1 MESESESIKG
11 LIGCGLVENLASRI
25 TFPQA
30 NVDNLNGEYVEAAA
44 TFKTLESVIWHEDCM
59 RGFVNMDVVLEIGQG
74 CEKRLQNNVM
84 FLISFRVAKQRQR
97 ITNRKGR
104 CFHTFCT

>member
-1 MESESESIKG
+1 MVERWVESESESIKG

-44 TFKTLESVIWHEDCM
+44 TRFPFSFFRSRGVHRLLALPTSM
-59 RGFVNMDVVLEIGQG
+59 RLRARAYTGKHFE
-74 CEKRLQNNVM
+74 
-84 FLISFRVAKQRQR
+84 
-97 ITNRKGR
+97 
-104 CFHTFCT
+104 